1 MTNSE
6 LSKRNQEFIFH
17 LTKLL
22 NNSKSFNDEKTNST
36 LITVREKLLAG
47 QKTGKTAR
55 QLFGTPSE
63 FYQDLIDPK
72 GAANR
77 RRKLAQQGHKVNNPA
92 STAARPRITQQ
103 LFDYGFGIEFIDTSW
118 TLLIM
123 FSALYAITGAIGSS
137 KQSQSIG
144 LITIFLFSLI
154 SGAAYVFVLRI
165 LTPDPSKK
173 ERIPIWQR
181 LLYSLLILV
190 SWLVLFTGVTSLI
203 PVKFNPVLNSLWL
216 FAIAVVAGVS
226 YYFWNKKSSL
236 PRGILIIGSLAT
248 NSSVQYRQKYPK
260 IKKAKGKR

>member
-1 MTNSE
+1 MCS
-6 LSKRNQEFIFH
+6 S
-17 LTKLL
+17 
-22 NNSKSFNDEKTNST
+22 
-36 LITVREKLLAG
+36 
-47 QKTGKTAR
+47 
-55 QLFGTPSE
+55 
-63 FYQDLIDPK
+63 DL
-72 GAANR
+72 
-77 RRKLAQQGHKVNNPA
+77 
-92 STAARPRITQQ
+92 
-103 LFDYGFGIEFIDTSW
+103 
-118 TLLIM
+118 
-123 FSALYAITGAIGSS
+123 ALYAITGAIGSS